1 MTRFNE
7 LHTELNRLSPG
18 ALARTTDIQV
28 LINKGR
34 QARAELLSG
43 MARNAFQAIGR
54 AARSIGF
61 DDVMAVLANSKLA
74 RARRCR
80 RTIAELNQLS
90 DRMLA
95 DIGLTRSQIVEVA
108 TLLAAPAD
116 GTRRHSKLAQQS
128 IFVRMRLA
136 QQRRKSIRELE
147 QLPDRIL
154 ADIGI
159 ARGRIPAA
167 VDEIMEKR
175 NAPVATSITGGSPVH
190 GLLAHLEG
198 AVRPLR
204 QWQLSRL
211 AAGQIARLGSA
222 TLADLGYV
230 KGDVDWV
237 PEVLASRKIAN
248 TSQPQHRSEAGAA

>member
-1 MTRFNE
+1 MRSTG
-7 LHTELNRLSPG
+7 L
-18 ALARTTDIQV
+18 DQV
-28 LINKGR
+28 K
-34 QARAELLSG
+34 
-43 MARNAFQAIGR
+43 
-54 AARSIGF
+54 
-61 DDVMAVLANSKLA
+61 AVIANSNLV
-74 RARRCR
+74 RSWRCR

-108 TLLAAPAD
+108 ILLSAPAD
-116 GTRRHSKLAQQS
+116 GTRRKSKLAQQS
-128 IFVRMRLA
+128 IYVRLRLA
-136 QQRRKSIRELE
+136 QQRRKTIRELE

-159 ARGRIPAA
+159 SRGRIPAA

-175 NAPVATSITGGSPVH
+175 NASVATSIAGGSPVH

-222 TLADLGYV
+222 TLTDLGYV

>member
-1 MTRFNE
+1 MTRLSE
-7 LHTELNRLSPG
+7 LNTELDRLAPG
-18 ALARTTDIQV
+18 VLARPSDIQT

-34 QARAELLSG
+34 QARAEVLSG
-43 MARNAFQAIGR
+43 MARRASKAIGR
-54 AARSIGF
+54 AVQSTGLDQVKDALVHSNLVRSW
-61 DDVMAVLANSKLA
+61 
-74 RARRCR
+74 RCR
-80 RTIAELNQLS
+80 RTIAELNHLS

-95 DIGLTRSQIVEVA
+95 DIGLTRGQIVEVA
-108 TLLAAPAD
+108 TLLSAPAD
-116 GTRRHSKLAQQS
+116 GTRRKSKLAQQS
-128 IFVRMRLA
+128 VFVRMRLA
-136 QQRRKSIRELE
+136 QQRRKTIRELE

-159 ARGRIPAA
+159 SRGRIPAA
-167 VDEIMEKR
+167 VEEILKKQ
-175 NAPVATSITGGSPVH
+175 NAPVATGNTGGSPVH

-237 PEVLASRKIAN
+237 PEILAKRKIAN
-248 TSQPQHRSEAGAA
+248 STEPQRRSQAGAA

>member
-1 MTRFNE
+1 MTRLSE
-7 LHTELNRLSPG
+7 LNTELDRLSPG
-18 ALARTTDIQV
+18 VLARTHDIQT

-34 QARAELLSG
+34 QARAEMLSG
-43 MARNAFQAIGR
+43 MARQAFQAIGR
-54 AARSIGF
+54 AARSIGIDEVKAMF
-61 DDVMAVLANSKLA
+61 VNSNLV
-74 RARRCR
+74 RSWRCR
-80 RTIAELNQLS
+80 RTIAQLNQLS

-108 TLLAAPAD
+108 TLLSAPAD
-116 GTRRHSKLAQQS
+116 GTRRKSKLAQQS
-128 IFVRMRLA
+128 IYVRMRLA
-136 QQRRKSIRELE
+136 QQRRKTIRELE

-154 ADIGI
+154 SDIGI
-159 ARGRIPAA
+159 SRGRIPAA
-167 VDEIMEKR
+167 VDEILEKR

-222 TLADLGYV
+222 TLTDLGYV